1 MIINETTK
9 TRHNRAINQR
19 AFGRDREMNKIA
31 VFIMGLNTN
40 LILVLILFVLL
51 IFSMASGISF
61 ILIDKKL
68 SKLIK

>member
-1 MIINETTK
+1 
-9 TRHNRAINQR
+9 
-19 AFGRDREMNKIA
+19 MNKIA